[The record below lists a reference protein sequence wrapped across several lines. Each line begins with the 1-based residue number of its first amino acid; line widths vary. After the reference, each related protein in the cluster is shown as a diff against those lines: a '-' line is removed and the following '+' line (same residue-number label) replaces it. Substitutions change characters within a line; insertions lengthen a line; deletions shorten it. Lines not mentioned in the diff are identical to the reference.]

1 MPADLL
7 DDILME
13 VTRISSERS
22 SDVESVLET
31 GKGLVIEVKQGALLQ
46 LHATGLGSVD
56 ILYPAMVS

>member
-13 VTRISSERS
+13 VTSISSEIA

-31 GKGLVIEVKQGALLQ
+31 HKSLEVEVKQGALLQ
-46 LHATGLGSVD
+46 LHATVLSSVD
-56 ILYPAMVS
+56 VLHPAVVS